1 MELNK
6 KLELLEEIMEL
17 DEGELSLDMKMDDM
31 EEWDSLTKLAL
42 MAEIRKLMGKTI
54 SVEELKAFNTIQDI
68 CDYLE

>member
-1 MELNK
+1 MDINK
-6 KLELLEEIMEL
+6 KMELLEEIMEL
-17 DEGELSLDMKMDDM
+17 EEGELTPDMKLEDI

-42 MAEIRKLMGKTI
+42 MAEIRKSMGKTI